1 MASRLDGPRLDARS
15 GRAKQLVVILHG
27 FGADGRDL
35 ISLGQQWGQFLPDA
49 AFVAPDAHESCEHMP
64 SGRQWFR
71 LSDRNPHERW
81 SGACAAAP
89 ILDAFIDEE
98 LARHSLPGSQLAL
111 VGFSQ
116 GAMMALHVGLRRRV
130 APAGILSY
138 SGLLVGP
145 EKLAADLKDR
155 PTDQPAPP
163 MFLIHGTADDVIP
176 PEALFASAQAVS
188 AAGAACQ
195 WRLSPG
201 LGHNIDG
208 AGLAH
213 GALFLT
219 SCFGLP
225 YPETLRSRQ
234 SGG

>member
-1 MASRLDGPRLDARS
+1 MAPRLEGPRIEARS
-15 GRAKQLVVILHG
+15 GDAKQLVVILHG

-35 ISLGQQWGQFLPDA
+35 ISLGQQWAQVLPDA
-49 AFVAPDAHESCEHMP
+49 AFVAPNAHEVCEHMP

-89 ILDAFIDEE
+89 VLNAFLDEE
-98 LARHSLPGSQLAL
+98 LQSYGLPASKLAL

-116 GAMMALHVGLRRRV
+116 GSMMALHVGLRRPK

-145 EKLAADLKDR
+145 EKLAEDLKAR
-155 PTDQPAPP
+155 PPGEPVPP
-163 MFLIHGTADDVIP
+163 IFLIHGTADEVIP
-176 PEALFASAQAVS
+176 AEALFASAQGLS
-188 AAGAACQ
+188 EAGAACQ
-195 WRLSPG
+195 WRLAPG
-201 LGHNIDG
+201 VGHTIDG
-208 AGLAH
+208 PGLAH
-213 GALFLT
+213 GALFLA

-225 YPETLRSRQ
+225 YPEALRSRA
-234 SGG
+234 